1 MNTRLIV
8 TTLSTL
14 ATLAVLPATAQ
25 SIKPGLWEVTS
36 GAPVGSVGNTRITP
50 GHMALA
56 KDLLAAMPAEQ
67 RRQVESA
74 MANAGAGDMQLTDN
88 GVTLKQCISK
98 EQAADYSSLIIR
110 EGNCTVQRTP
120 LVAGAA
126 KFNMSCTNPAANG
139 SGTIRFQGDTG
150 YALDMTM
157 TTNINGQNMTNK
169 MDATGKWLAAD
180 CGNIKPMARAR

>member
-1 MNTRLIV
+1 MKSKSIA
-8 TTLSTL
+8 TTLLPL
-14 ATLAVLPATAQ
+14 ATLAALPASAQ
-25 SIKPGLWEVTS
+25 SVKPGLWEIKS
-36 GAPVGSVGNTRITP
+36 GAPLNAAGQARVTP
-50 GHMALA
+50 QQMALA
-56 KDLLAAMPAEQ
+56 KDLLAAMPAAQ
-67 RRQVESA
+67 RQQMEAA
-74 MANAGAGDMQLTDN
+74 MAQAGAGDVQLTDS

-120 LVAGAA
+120 AVAGVA
-126 KFNMSCTNPAANG
+126 KFTMSCTNPAANG
-139 SGTIRFQGDTG
+139 SGTIRFQGDTS

-180 CGNIKPMARAR
+180 CGNIKPMARGR